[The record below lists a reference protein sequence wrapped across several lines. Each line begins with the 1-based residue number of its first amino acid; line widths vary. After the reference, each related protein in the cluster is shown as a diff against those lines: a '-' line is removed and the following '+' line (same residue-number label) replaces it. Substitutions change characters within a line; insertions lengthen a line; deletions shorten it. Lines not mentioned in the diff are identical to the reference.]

1 MKITNIKITNFR
13 LLEDIYLSVE
23 DDITLIIGRNNS
35 GKTSFFEAIK
45 MFTGKSEEDISFE
58 DFSQSCYLKFREI
71 LALYESMSTEGVN
84 EEEKEKIEEEII
96 QNTPAISLQIEI
108 EYDKKVDSIV
118 NLSQFITDLDP
129 DRNDAIIQIIYS
141 PKNTLGM
148 FKSYIN
154 REDSTEELIPFL
166 HKNIKEYYQ
175 LRCYALDT
183 INNSNY
189 KREIEGNYR
198 DKIKRVVSFEDIKAL
213 RILDDKKG
221 DRNNT
226 LALGFSNYYNQ
237 RDEASEDVLDLEKV
251 LTEVEETLKGKYKIV
266 LAKIIKSLK
275 KFGANTPITIPDIN
289 IDSSFNSEDVIKRNI
304 KYFYKQDEIDLPESY
319 NGLGYSNLIYM
330 ILELAS
336 FVEKFKNAKK
346 EKLSEFLTVLIEEP
360 EAHMHPQMQQVFISN
375 VNGILEEARK
385 EGVSVQLILTT
396 HSSHVISEAGMDND
410 KGFNRIR
417 YFNRKDNKII
427 AQDFNE
433 LKIIDDKKTFRF
445 LKQYLT
451 LHKCDLFF
459 ADKAVLIE
467 GVTERMLLPQMI
479 QKVAPDLQNEYVA
492 TLEIGG
498 AYTHKFLELLS
509 FISIKTLIITD
520 IDSKV
525 EGGEKCPVNNGE
537 NDEVTSNGTLIQ
549 WLPKMTKISDLITAT
564 DEQKIEEH
572 LIRVAYQ
579 IMEAEG
585 GETGRSFEESFIIK
599 NKDLINGT
607 TSIKEADGSIKDVK
621 NKNQFSKFKKV
632 TTENLNAK
640 SNYDLA
646 PSSSKSKTNFAFDVM
661 TFEEDIYGKW
671 SVPKYIKEGLEWLA
685 GMCVFIPKEK

>member
-1 MKITNIKITNFR
+1 MKITNIRTSNFR
-13 LLEDIYLSVE
+13 LLEDINLSVE
-23 DDITLIIGRNNS
+23 NDITLIIGRNNS

-58 DFSQSCYLKFREI
+58 DFSQSSYSKFREI
-71 LALYESMSTEGVN
+71 LTLYKSMFVEGVD

-118 NLSQFITDLDP
+118 HLSQFITDLDP
-129 DRNDAIIQIIYS
+129 DRNDAIIQVTYA
-141 PKNTLGM
+141 PKNTLGL
-148 FKSYIN
+148 FKSFLI
-154 REDSTEELIPFL
+154 RQDKTIDLIPFL
-166 HKNIKEYYQ
+166 HKNIKEFYH
-175 LRCYALDT
+175 LRCYALDK
-183 INNSNY
+183 INDSNY
-189 KREIEGNYR
+189 KREIEGSYR
-198 DKIKRVVSFEDIKAL
+198 DKIKKVVSFEDIKAL

-237 RDEASEDVLDLEKV
+237 RDEASKDVLDLEEA
-251 LTEVEETLKGKYKIV
+251 LEEVEETLKGKYKTV
-266 LAKIIKSLK
+266 LDKIIKSLK

-289 IDSSFNSEDVIKRNI
+289 IDSRFNSEEVIKKNI

-336 FVEKFKNAKK
+336 FVEKFKNSKK

-385 EGVSVQLILTT
+385 EGVSIQLILTT
-396 HSSHVISEAGMDND
+396 HSSHVISEAGIDND

-417 YFNRKDNKII
+417 YFNKIDNEIV

-433 LKIIDDKKTFRF
+433 LKIVDDKKTFRF

-479 QKVAPDLQNEYVA
+479 SKVAPELQNEYV
-492 TLEIGG
+492 TVLEIGG

-537 NDEVTSNGTLIQ
+537 NNEVTSNETLIQ
-549 WLPKMTKISDLITAT
+549 WLPKMTKISDLLAAT
-564 DEQKIEEH
+564 DEQKTEEN

-579 IMEAEG
+579 VKEVED
-585 GETGRSFEESFIIK
+585 GEIGRSFEESFIIN
-599 NKDLINGT
+599 NKDLILGNSKIETAVG
-607 TSIKEADGSIKDVK
+607 IKEVK
-621 NKNQFSKFKKV
+621 NKNQFSKFKTI
-632 TTENLNAK
+632 TTENLQAESSYN
-640 SNYDLA
+640 LA
-646 PSSSKSKTNFAFDVM
+646 PNSSKSKTNFAFDVM
-661 TFEEDIYGKW
+661 IFEEDIYGEW

>member
-1 MKITNIKITNFR
+1 MKITKIKTTNFR
-13 LLEDIYLSVE
+13 LLEDINLSIE
-23 DDITLIIGRNNS
+23 NDITLIIGRNNS

-58 DFSQSCYLKFREI
+58 DFSQSSYVKFKEI
-71 LALYESMSTEGVN
+71 LVLYQSMFVDGISD
-84 EEEKEKIEEEII
+84 EEKEKIEEKII
-96 QNTPAISLQIEI
+96 QNTPAISIQIEI
-108 EYDKKVDSIV
+108 EYDKQNDSIV

-129 DRNDAIIQIIYS
+129 NRNDAIIQVTYT

-148 FKSYIN
+148 FKSYVG
-154 REDSTEELIPFL
+154 REDRTEELIPFL
-166 HKNIKEYYQ
+166 HKNVKQFYN
-175 LRCYALDT
+175 LRCYALDK
-183 INNSNY
+183 IDNPKY

-198 DKIKRVVSFEDIKAL
+198 DKIKKVVSFEDIKAL
-213 RILDDKKG
+213 RILDDKKS

-237 RDEASEDVLDLEKV
+237 RDEASKDVIDLEKA
-251 LTEVEETLKGKYKIV
+251 LDEVENTLKGKYKIV
-266 LAKIIKSLK
+266 LDEIIKSLK
-275 KFGANTPITIPDIN
+275 RFGAETPITIPDIN
-289 IDSSFNSEDVIKRNI
+289 IDSSFNSEDVIKKNI

-336 FVEKFKNAKK
+336 FVEKFKNSKK

-385 EGVSVQLILTT
+385 DGISIQLILTT
-396 HSSHVISEAGMDND
+396 HSSHVISEAGINND

-417 YFNRKDNKII
+417 YFNKIDNKII
-427 AQDFNE
+427 AQDFNQ

-479 QKVAPDLQNEYVA
+479 QKVAPVLQNEYVT

-520 IDSKV
+520 IDSKE
-525 EGGEKCPVNNGE
+525 EGGEKCPVNNGK
-537 NDEVTSNGTLIQ
+537 NNEVTSNETLIQ
-549 WLPKMTKISDLITAT
+549 WLPKMTKISDLISAT
-564 DEQKIEEH
+564 DEQKTDRN
-572 LIRVAYQ
+572 LIKVAYQ
-579 IMEAEG
+579 ISELED
-585 GETGRSFEESFIIK
+585 GEIGRSFEESFIIR
-599 NKDLINGT
+599 NKDLIIGNT
-607 TSIKEADGSIKDVK
+607 TIELEDGVKEVK
-621 NKNQFSKFKKV
+621 NKNQFSKFKNI
-632 TTENLNAK
+632 TSENLNVE
-640 SNYDLA
+640 SNYNLA

-661 TFEEDIYGKW
+661 TFEEDIYGEW

-685 GMCVFIPKEK
+685 GMCVFIPKEN

>member
-1 MKITNIKITNFR
+1 MKITNIKTSNFR
-13 LLEDIYLSVE
+13 LLEDINLSIE

-45 MFTGKSEEDISFE
+45 MFAVKSEEDISFE
-58 DFSQSCYLKFREI
+58 DFSQSSYVTFKEVFT
-71 LALYESMSTEGVN
+71 LYESLFA
-84 EEEKEKIEEEII
+84 EEISEDEKEKIEEKII
-96 QNTPAISLQIEI
+96 QNTPAISLEIEI
-108 EYDKKVDSIV
+108 EYDKNRDSLV

-129 DRNDAIIQIIYS
+129 KRNDAIIQVTYV

-148 FKSYIN
+148 FNSYKN
-154 REDSTEELIPFL
+154 REDLREGLIPFL
-166 HKNIKEYYQ
+166 HKNIKQFYH
-175 LRCYALDT
+175 LKCYALDK
-183 INNSNY
+183 INDSNY

-198 DKIKRVVSFEDIKAL
+198 DKIKKVVFFEDIKAL
-213 RILDDKKG
+213 RVLDDKKG

-226 LALGFSNYYNQ
+226 LAIGFSNYYNQ
-237 RDEASEDVLDLEKV
+237 RDEASKDVIDLEKA
-251 LTEVEETLKGKYKIV
+251 LKEVEETLKGKYKLV
-266 LAKIIKSLK
+266 LDKIIKSLK

-289 IDSSFNSEDVIKRNI
+289 IDSSFNSEDVIKKNI
-304 KYFYKQDEIDLPESY
+304 KYFYKQEEIDLPESY

-336 FVEKFKNAKK
+336 FVEKFRNSKK

-375 VNGILEEARK
+375 VNGILEEARL
-385 EGVSVQLILTT
+385 EGINIQLILTT
-396 HSSHVISEAGMDND
+396 HSSHVISEAGIDND

-417 YFNRKDNKII
+417 YFNKIDNKIVV
-427 AQDFNE
+427 QDFSE

-467 GVTERMLLPQMI
+467 GMTERMLLPQMI
-479 QKVAPDLQNEYVA
+479 KKVAPELQNEYVT

-509 FISIKTLIITD
+509 FIAIKTLIITD

-537 NDEVTSNGTLIQ
+537 NNEITSNETLIQ
-549 WLPKMTKISDLITAT
+549 WLPKMTKISDLINAT
-564 DEQKIEEH
+564 DEQKTEKD

-579 IMEAEG
+579 IKEVED
-585 GETGRSFEESFIIK
+585 GETGRSFEESFIIR
-599 NKDLINGT
+599 NKDLIIGK
-607 TSIKEADGSIKDVK
+607 SIIKDVNGFK
-621 NKNQFSKFKKV
+621 EVENKNQFSKFKNI
-632 TTENLNAK
+632 TAENLNTE
-640 SNYDLA
+640 SNYKLA

-661 TFEEDIYGKW
+661 TFEEDIYGEW
-671 SVPKYIKEGLEWLA
+671 NVPKYIKEGLEWLA
-685 GMCVFIPKEK
+685 GMSVFIPK